1 MFLTTPGRDAAAD
14 FVGVAF
20 GVEGEEAGED
30 FVAEVGGPE
39 QAALVG
45 VVVLV
50 GLVEEDRRGARGK
63 VAPAIGFQARRGP
76 WRRAACAGAGCPLRS
91 RPDRGSDW
99 SWLDVWK
106 SDEME
111 GFKTI

>member
-45 VVVLV
+45 WSSSLV
-50 GLVEEDRRGARGK
+50 SSRKTGA
-63 VAPAIGFQARRGP
+63 A
-76 WRRAACAGAGCPLRS
+76 RAARS
-91 RPDRGSDW
+91 RQP
-99 SWLDVWK
+99 
-106 SDEME
+106 
-111 GFKTI
+111 